1 MRTAMMDI
9 DKLIRA
15 ALNGERPAI
24 ARLISLVEGGGD
36 RAEKIMER
44 ISPHAGNA
52 YMIGVTGPPGA
63 GKSTTV
69 DRLTGMFSA
78 NGYSV
83 GVIAVDPTSPFSG
96 GALLGDRIRMNSVD
110 TGRDVFFRSMSAG
123 RNMGGLSRTTRETAR
138 ILDAGGR
145 QIIIIETVGVGQSEL
160 DIAQT
165 ADTVMVILM
174 PESGDHIQMMKA
186 GLMEIADIFAINKSD
201 RPGAEHMSESIRQI
215 LDRPARKRSWQPPVF
230 LTAAS
235 LNRGIE
241 DLYDGLWSHRRHLE
255 KDKRLEIRRK
265 HQLETEL
272 RRQMEEMVSEFFW
285 QKFADSS
292 HLADVVEHIWS
303 TRTDPRAEARR
314 IVSAWMQHNQSRSEM
329 GKRELGQTKS
339 KHED

>member
-1 MRTAMMDI
+1 METPMMDI
-9 DKLIRA
+9 DTLIRA
-15 ALNGERPAI
+15 CLNGERSAT
-24 ARLISLVEGGGD
+24 ARLISLVERGGD
-36 RAEKIMER
+36 RAEKIMAQ
-44 ISPHAGNA
+44 ISPHAGKA

-69 DRLTGMFSA
+69 DRLAGMFCA

-96 GALLGDRIRMNSVD
+96 GALLGDRVRMNASD
-110 TGRDVFFRSMSAG
+110 TERDVFFRSMSAG

-165 ADTVMVILM
+165 ADTVLVVLM

-186 GLMEIADIFAINKSD
+186 GLMEIADLFAVNKSD
-201 RPGAEHMSESIRQI
+201 RPGAEQLSESIRQM
-215 LDRPARKRSWQPPVF
+215 LDHSTRKQSWPPPVF

-241 DLYDGLWSHRRHLE
+241 ALYEGLWAHRRHLE
-255 KDKRLEIRRK
+255 KDRRLEIRRK
-265 HQLETEL
+265 TQLETEL
-272 RRQMEEMVSEFFW
+272 RQRIQEIISEFFW
-285 QKFADSS
+285 QTFTDTNR
-292 HLADVVEHIWS
+292 LADMVENIWS
-303 TRTDPRAEARR
+303 SRTDPRTAARR
-314 IVSAWMQHNQSRSEM
+314 IVSAWI
-329 GKRELGQTKS
+329 KRNAS
-339 KHED
+339 